1 MTAQPS
7 LDQIRQG
14 LANEARLLQ
23 KRASDGEA
31 LLYSEVSAS
40 ICRLSALAIE
50 MPDANAPA
58 FAAELAAAQAQ
69 ATGAAAPAAAAAA
82 QGAPVGAAPAPGF
95 LKRTLANI
103 EAELSDLSAKI

>member
-31 LLYSEVSAS
+31 ILYSEVSAS

-69 ATGAAAPAAAAAA
+69 AT
-82 QGAPVGAAPAPGF
+82 PGF

>member
-31 LLYSEVSAS
+31 ILYSEVSAS

-58 FAAELAAAQAQ
+58 SNVAPS
-69 ATGAAAPAAAAAA
+69 GASSAA
-82 QGAPVGAAPAPGF
+82 QGATTQAGVATSGAGGF